1 MTAGTGPTTP
11 SSGCSACS
19 SKFGASSGHGLGGL
33 ASTCTSQ
40 APNAQHINQ
49 NIAVAEEVPALIP
62 IQPNNEPAVE

>member
-1 MTAGTGPTTP
+1 MGWGV
-11 SSGCSACS
+11 
-19 SKFGASSGHGLGGL
+19 GGL